1 MEGLTILFLWIIL
14 LLFMVLSITVYFIR
28 KDIKDIQIGV
38 DYIYENQN
46 KVDYIYDCV
55 KKAKQKTK

>member
-46 KVDYIYDCV
+46 KVDYIYNRV

>member
-46 KVDYIYDCV
+46 KVDYIYDRV
-55 KKAKQKTK
+55 RKAKQKTK

>member
-46 KVDYIYDCV
+46 KVDYIYDRV